1 LTQPDDIYPPPS
13 APDQTPQIN
22 IMGGAGTF
30 SAIGA
35 RLFSPPPRSKS
46 VGWIIDAGTDFPDEL
61 RNLVS
66 SWNTG
71 VLIQPRNAL
80 TTRGWNGY
88 GENDHRAFK
97 YLTEKKRLTTDD
109 LTVELL
115 AAKSFHLICSAVR
128 CGELVQRIKER
139 RAEALGDNTPGPI
152 IVWEPVPD
160 LCTAEELEN
169 TKAALKCVDVLSP
182 NHEELGALFS
192 FEHEAG
198 VDKEAVEKHSGEL
211 VASGIGAQGKG
222 VIVVRSGK
230 VGCYI
235 ARAGSEQTSSWL
247 PAYHTDQSKV
257 VDPTGGGNGFL
268 GGLAVGLVRTEFNVI
283 EAARWGSVAASFTI
297 EQVGMP
303 QLTPSAE
310 DTTEL
315 WNGVSVKER
324 LQDYKQR
331 SELRR

>member
-1 LTQPDDIYPPPS
+1 
-13 APDQTPQIN
+13 
-22 IMGGAGTF
+22 MGGAGTF

-35 RLFSPPPRSKS
+35 RLFSPPQQSKS

-66 SWNTG
+66 SWETG
-71 VLIQPRNAL
+71 VLFQPRNAL

-88 GENDHRAFK
+88 GENEHRAFK
-97 YLTEKKRLTTDD
+97 YLTEKKRLTADD

-128 CGELVQRIKER
+128 CGELVQRLKER
-139 RAEALGDNTPGPI
+139 RAEAFGADTPNPI

-160 LCTAEELEN
+160 LCTAEQLES

-192 FEHEAG
+192 FEHKAG
-198 VDKEAVEKHSGEL
+198 VVKEAVEKHAAEL
-211 VASGIGAQGKG
+211 IASGIGAKG
-222 VIVVRSGK
+222 GGVVVVRSGK

-235 ARAGSEQTSSWL
+235 TRGGSNQTKFWL
-247 PAYHTDQSKV
+247 PAYHTAQSKV

-268 GGLAVGLVRTEFNVI
+268 GGLAVGLVRTDFDVV

-303 QLTPSAE
+303 QLTPSTA

-315 WNGVSVKER
+315 WNGVSVQER
-324 LQDYKQR
+324 LREFQQR
-331 SELRR
+331 SELAR

>member
-1 LTQPDDIYPPPS
+1 
-13 APDQTPQIN
+13 
-22 IMGGAGTF
+22 MGGAGTF

-35 RLFSPPPRSKS
+35 RLFSPPPQSKS

-61 RNLVS
+61 RDLVS

-71 VLIQPRNAL
+71 ALFQPRNAL

-97 YLTEKKRLTTDD
+97 YLTEKKRLTADD
-109 LTVELL
+109 LTIELL
-115 AAKSFHLICSAVR
+115 AARSFHLICSAVR
-128 CGELVQRIKER
+128 CCELVQRLKER
-139 RAEALGDNTPGPI
+139 RAKAFGADVPDPI

-160 LCTAEELEN
+160 LCTADELEN

-192 FEHEAG
+192 FEHKSG
-198 VDKEAVEKHSGEL
+198 VVKEAVEEHAAEL
-211 VASGIGAQGKG
+211 ITSGIGANGEG
-222 VIVVRSGK
+222 VVVVRSGK
-230 VGCYI
+230 VGCYV
-235 ARAGSEQTSSWL
+235 ARAGSNPTSHWL
-247 PAYHTDQSKV
+247 PAYHTDQRKV
-257 VDPTGGGNGFL
+257 IDPTGGGNGFL
-268 GGLAVGLVRTEFNVI
+268 GGLAVGLVRTDFDVI

-303 QLTPSAE
+303 QLTPSTA

-315 WNGVSVKER
+315 WNGVSVQER
-324 LQDYKQR
+324 LREFQQR
-331 SELRR
+331 SELAH

>member
-1 LTQPDDIYPPPS
+1 
-13 APDQTPQIN
+13 
-22 IMGGAGTF
+22 MGGAGTF

-35 RLFSPPPRSKS
+35 RLFSPPPQSKS
-46 VGWIIDAGTDFPDEL
+46 VGWIIDAGTDFPNEL
-61 RNLVS
+61 KEIVS

-71 VLIQPRNAL
+71 VLLQPRNAL

-97 YLTEKKRLTTDD
+97 YLTKKKRLTADD

-128 CGELVQRIKER
+128 CGELVQRIRER
-139 RAEALGDNTPGPI
+139 RAEAFGTDVPDPI

-160 LCTAEELEN
+160 LCTPEELEN

-192 FEHEAG
+192 FEHAAG
-198 VDKEAVEKHSGEL
+198 VAREAVEKHAGEL
-211 VASGIGAQGKG
+211 VASGIGAKGEG

-230 VGCYI
+230 EGCYI
-235 ARAGSEQTSSWL
+235 ARSGGDKSSHWL
-247 PAYHTDQSKV
+247 PAYHTNQSKV

-268 GGLAVGLVRTEFNVI
+268 GGLAVGLVRTNFDVV

-303 QLTPSAE
+303 QPTPSV
-310 DTTEL
+310 DGTTEL
-315 WNGVSVKER
+315 WNGVSVEKR
-324 LQDYKQR
+324 LRDFKQR
-331 SELRR
+331 S